1 MAGMAHRMDGA
12 RDFSKVHEAVTA
24 GTTDAD
30 APTMTAHAAHHD
42 DSGRKGIDG
51 NITVN
56 VPVTIANKLSPANVA
71 IAFFTHG
78 ANKNDVAFCLNIG
91 FVKAADQLQQG
102 ANAAGVVSDT
112 RGVVRVAFA
121 ANRHISAFRK
131 DRIHMGIDYQH
142 RAVAAA
148 FAYTDHVADGV
159 DGDIRQSVSFHAAR
173 DFLGSLFF
181 VESW

>member
-1 MAGMAHRMDGA
+1 MKNQVACVAHGMNGA
-12 RDFSKVHEAVTA
+12 RDFPKVHETVTA
-24 GTTDAD
+24 GTANAN
-30 APTMTAHAAHHD
+30 APTVAAYAAHHND
-42 DSGRKGIDG
+42 AGRKRIDG

-91 FVKAADQLQQG
+91 FVKAANQLQQG

-131 DRIHMGIDYQH
+131 DCIHVSIDH
-142 RAVAAA
+142 
-148 FAYTDHVADGV
+148 
-159 DGDIRQSVSFHAAR
+159 
-173 DFLGSLFF
+173 
-181 VESW
+181 